1 MQDFETNQAHALFAY
16 CLSQPGSEL
25 FLLAEG
31 EDVIC
36 GPSSDAAELLAHVHA
51 CDMMVVRWH
60 DSDRKRIGKF
70 MLVFGNGPGELVADF
85 TDNAACEA
93 AWNHVQRVAG
103 E

>member
-1 MQDFETNQAHALFAY
+1 MQAFETNQARALFAH
-16 CLSQPGSEL
+16 CLSHAGSVL

-36 GPSSDAAELLAHVHA
+36 GPSNDLADLLAHVHS

-60 DSDRKRIGKF
+60 GSDRARIGSF
-70 MLVFGNGPGELVADF
+70 VLVFGNGPGELLSDF
-85 TDNAACEA
+85 TDNAACNA
-93 AWNHVQRVAG
+93 AWHHVQRVAG

>member
-1 MQDFETNQAHALFAY
+1 MQAFETNQARALFAH
-16 CLSQPGSEL
+16 CLSQAGSVL

-36 GPSSDAAELLAHVHA
+36 GPSSDTADLLAHVHS

-60 DSDRKRIGKF
+60 DSARKCIGSF

-85 TDNAACEA
+85 TDNEACNA